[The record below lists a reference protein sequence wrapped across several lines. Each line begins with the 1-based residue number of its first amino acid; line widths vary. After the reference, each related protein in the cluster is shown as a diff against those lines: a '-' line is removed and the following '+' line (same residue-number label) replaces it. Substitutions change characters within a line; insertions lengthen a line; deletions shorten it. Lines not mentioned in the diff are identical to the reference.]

1 MLPRALLARMAH
13 ARTLANVGGQRTSLC
28 DVVIVAA
35 VRTPFGGFLGPL
47 ATLTAPQLGAAA
59 IRAAVA
65 ASGLTPADVDEF
77 GQHLR
82 ELGYAFTEETAN
94 PAYRMFLGH
103 G

>member
-1 MLPRALLARMAH
+1 MLPRALLARMAAH
-13 ARTLANVGGQRTSLC
+13 APASARTLANVGGQRTSLC

-65 ASGLTPADVDEF
+65 ASGLTPADVDECYMGHVLGAGV
-77 GQHLR
+77 GQVR
-82 ELGYAFTEETAN
+82 EAEGE
-94 PAYRMFLGH
+94 G
-103 G
+103 

>member
-65 ASGLTPADVDEF
+65 ASGLTPADVDECYMGHVLGAGV
-77 GQHLR
+77 GQVRDEGGR
-82 ELGYAFTEETAN
+82 ERERA
-94 PAYRMFLGH
+94 
-103 G
+103 